1 MPEDPTDPETLDEYL
16 EEKGDQDEGRLGE
29 RDEVGAGDRATEDL
43 GETPEADA
51 AEQRLEL
58 LRLRDT
64 PLTSRTL
71 DDANPADAAEQS
83 RVVDPGDEEY
93 R

>member
-1 MPEDPTDPETLDEYL
+1 MPEDPRDPETLDDYL
-16 EEKGDQDEGRLGE
+16 DDDLDYDGQDDDSLGD
-29 RDEVGAGDRATEDL
+29 GA
-43 GETPEADA
+43 PEADV

-64 PLTSRTL
+64 PLTPRTL
-71 DDANPADAAEQS
+71 DAANAADAAEQS

>member
-1 MPEDPTDPETLDEYL
+1 MA
-16 EEKGDQDEGRLGE
+16 EEGELGE
-29 RDEVGAGDRATEDL
+29 YDELAEELADEA
-43 GETPEADA
+43 PEGDA

-64 PLTSRTL
+64 PLTERAR
-71 DDANPADAAEQS
+71 DDADPADAAEQA
-83 RVVDPGDEEY
+83 RVVDPGDDDY

>member
-1 MPEDPTDPETLDEYL
+1 MTEPTDPESLSEFLDDAQ
-16 EEKGDQDEGRLGE
+16 EEDAYADELSE
-29 RDEVGAGDRATEDL
+29 
-43 GETPEADA
+43 ETPREDA

-64 PLTSRTL
+64 PLTERGVET
-71 DDANPADAAEQS
+71 DPADAAEQA
-83 RVVDPGDEEY
+83 RVVDPGDDEY

>member
-1 MPEDPTDPETLDEYL
+1 MPEDPRDPETLDDYL
-16 EEKGDQDEGRLGE
+16 DDEQDDDRLDERLG
-29 RDEVGAGDRATEDL
+29 D
-43 GETPEADA
+43 ETPEADV

-64 PLTSRTL
+64 PLTPRTL
-71 DDANPADAAEQS
+71 DAANAADAAEQS

>member
-1 MPEDPTDPETLDEYL
+1 MTQEPTDPESLDEFLDETADPDTYEAGS
-16 EEKGDQDEGRLGE
+16 EEVSDE
-29 RDEVGAGDRATEDL
+29 AP
-43 GETPEADA
+43 PEDA

-64 PLTSRTL
+64 PLTERGLAES
-71 DDANPADAAEQS
+71 DPADAAEQS
-83 RVVDPGDEEY
+83 RVVDPGDDEY

>member
-1 MPEDPTDPETLDEYL
+1 MPQEPTDPETLDEYL
-16 EEKGDQDEGRLGE
+16 DDEQDDEQDARRAGGR
-29 RDEVGAGDRATEDL
+29 AGDL
-43 GETPEADA
+43 GETSEADA

-64 PLTSRTL
+64 PLTGRAT
-71 DDANPADAAEQS
+71 DAANPADAVEQS
-83 RVVDPGDEEY
+83 QVVDPGDEEY

>member
-1 MPEDPTDPETLDEYL
+1 MDEFLDETPDRDSYRDSYDAL
-16 EEKGDQDEGRLGE
+16 EAFSGDLSD
-29 RDEVGAGDRATEDL
+29 
-43 GETPEADA
+43 ETPAEDA

-64 PLTSRTL
+64 PLTERGTAES
-71 DDANPADAAEQS
+71 DPADAAEQS
-83 RVVDPGDEEY
+83 RVVDPGDDEY